1 MILGDS
7 GAGRTGFHVIKSVV
21 SKCATNGLED
31 DNVVF
36 GGVQV
41 NDHCREE

>member
-1 MILGDS
+1 MILGES

-31 DNVVF
+31 DNVVC
-36 GGVQV
+36 GGFHV